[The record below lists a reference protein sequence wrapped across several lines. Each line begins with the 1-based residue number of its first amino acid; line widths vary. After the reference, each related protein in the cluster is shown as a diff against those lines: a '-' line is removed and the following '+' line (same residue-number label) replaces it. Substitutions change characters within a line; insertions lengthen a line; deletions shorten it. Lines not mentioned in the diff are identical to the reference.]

1 MDKNALRILE
11 GTENLP
17 NFSFTEYT
25 YKKSR
30 HSFPYYWVKSRLFL
44 NFLLG
49 FGLINQLLP
58 LHNHS

>member
-30 HSFPYYWVKSRLFL
+30 HSFTYYWGEKSAF
-44 NFLLG
+44 
-49 FGLINQLLP
+49 
-58 LHNHS
+58 S